1 MAHIPDGV
9 LSLPVLATSG
19 VVAAGLTLVAV
30 KRMNYDR
37 IPQAAVLAAAFFVAS
52 LVTVPVGPSS
62 VHLILNGLMGVLL
75 GWAAVPALLVALC
88 MQAVFFGYGGLSVL
102 GVNALNLALPALLC
116 AWFIAPRLRAA
127 QGRSVLYW
135 GAAAGALGVGLTGVM
150 VMLSLVVSGP
160 EYLPAG
166 RVILVTYLPLLLV
179 EAAVTA
185 WALSFMKRV
194 APELLTPGE
203 NE

>member
-9 LSLPVLATSG
+9 LALPVLATSG
-19 VVAAGLTLVAV
+19 VAAATLTLVAV
-30 KRMNYDR
+30 KRMDYDR

-116 AWFIAPRLRAA
+116 AWVIAPRLRTAR
-127 QGRSVLYW
+127 GRAVLLW
-135 GAAAGALGVGLTGVM
+135 GAVAGAIGVGLTGVM
-150 VMLSLVVSGP
+150 VMLSLVASGP

-179 EAAVTA
+179 EAVVTA

-194 APELLTPGE
+194 APELLARGE
-203 NE
+203 C